1 VALGMQ
7 HAMSV
12 SLVVCKLSDSTII
25 FFNFTHKQHGFRKVS
40 EYKMCVLILCTILS
54 EIHLILRGAKRD
66 IIISIHRS
74 SCKVPIIPL
83 RF

>member
-1 VALGMQ
+1 
-7 HAMSV
+7 MSV
-12 SLVVCKLSDSTII
+12 SHVISKLSGSTI
-25 FFNFTHKQHGFRKVS
+25 FFYFFSQKARFSERVS
-40 EYKMCVLILCTILS
+40 EHKMCVLVLCTTLS

-66 IIISIHRS
+66 IITSIHRS